1 MPDFRFIPECH
12 ADTTLVRFLSNN
24 DKRIIHA
31 SGFPGVG
38 DTMRKAPSGFL
49 LIGFVDDDK
58 RVPPYFEDFKT
69 IQASDK
75 VILKRKAESNMYLV
89 VIQKA
94 IESFLMWNAEQVG
107 IDLNVYG
114 FPNNVKLLGN
124 RLKSLQIEGDN
135 DFQLLLIAL
144 DSRNAPGFVRIR
156 SILNDLVN

>member
-38 DTMRKAPSGFL
+38 DTMRKAPAGFL

-58 RVPPYFEDFKT
+58 RVSPYFEDFKT

-107 IDLNVYG
+107 IDLNAYG